1 MKISQ
6 PDSSHLS
13 SDNDSDNHVAVS
25 VNDNNSGDQ
34 LSTTKTRRHKL

>member
-6 PDSSHLS
+6 PDSSDIS
-13 SDNDSDNHVAVS
+13 SDNDSDNDVA